1 MQSHA
6 PLSVANRTNMKA
18 LHFGR
23 FYNDSFG
30 GLERHVALLL
40 RGLSR
45 DIHVDNLV
53 ANERFEAEELT
64 VDGYRV
70 YKIPSL
76 GLLAG
81 TSLCPTMP
89 LWTRRLHQ
97 KNHYNIVHLHFP
109 DPMAHLAASVL
120 PKEVKVIISWH
131 SDIVRQKNAL
141 KLYRPFLD
149 RIVGRAV
156 AVIAATPAHFSSSSQ
171 LGVCSDPGKRHVVP
185 YGIDFS
191 PFDASSA
198 MAAGIAL
205 RGRYHDRPIIFA
217 VGRHVYYKGFEFL
230 IRAMK
235 SVDKNAILLLGGSGP
250 LSNDLKALAKEAEV
264 ADRVHFL
271 GRIADEELP
280 AYFHAA
286 DVFCMPSV
294 EPSEAFG
301 MVQVEAMS
309 CRKPVICCELN
320 NGVTYVN
327 QHGKSG
333 LVVPRRDVPAL
344 ADAINTLLHD
354 DALRI
359 NMGVAGRARAE
370 SEFTLQ
376 RMWSGMMDVYKSL

>member
-1 MQSHA
+1 
-6 PLSVANRTNMKA
+6 MKA

-40 RGLSR
+40 RGLSQEM
-45 DIHVDNLV
+45 HVDNLV
-53 ANERFEAEELT
+53 ANESFGSEELA
-64 VDGYRV
+64 VDDYRV
-70 YKIPSL
+70 YKVPSL

-81 TSLCPTMP
+81 MSLCPTMP
-89 LWTRRLHQ
+89 LWARRLHH
-97 KNHYNIVHLHFP
+97 KNHYDIVHLHFP
-109 DPMAHLAASVL
+109 DPMAHLAALVL
-120 PKEVKVIISWH
+120 PKEVKVVISWH
-131 SDIVRQKNAL
+131 SDIVRQQNAL
-141 KLYRPFLD
+141 KLYQPFLD
-149 RIVGRAV
+149 RIVRRAD
-156 AVIAATPAHFSSSSQ
+156 AIIAATPAHFSSSSQ
-171 LGVCSDPGKRHVVP
+171 LGACADSAKRYVVP

-191 PFDASSA
+191 PFDDPSA

-205 RGRYHDRPIIFA
+205 RAKYHGRPIIFA

-235 SVDKNAILLLGGSGP
+235 SVDKNAILFLGGSGP
-250 LSNDLKALAKEAEV
+250 LSDDLKALAKDAEV

-271 GRIADEELP
+271 GRVAEEELP

-301 MVQVEAMS
+301 LVQVEAMA
-309 CRKPVICCELN
+309 CRKPAICCELN

-327 QHGKSG
+327 QHGTSG
-333 LVVPRRDVPAL
+333 LVVPPRDAPAL

-354 DALRI
+354 DMLRM
-359 NMGVAGRARAE
+359 NMGTAGRARAE

-376 RMWSGMMDVYKSL
+376 RMWSGVMDVYKNL